1 MVLGARPTVIR
12 AFLCAETATD
22 IAIQWMS
29 KARIQNI
36 FNKFLLQTKS
46 VCPTKPRAISGVNIV
61 SKILCF
67 GFPSSCSKRSLDFL
81 LDVGLLTN

>member
-46 VCPTKPRAISGVNIV
+46 VCPTKPRAISGVNNSRVVNLNKSIATLSNCI
-61 SKILCF
+61 SKE
-67 GFPSSCSKRSLDFL
+67 
-81 LDVGLLTN
+81 